1 MQLLLRVLQL
11 LLLGG
16 RVSSLVPEPRIVGG
30 MAAPPRQW
38 PWQVSLRERG
48 RHTCGGSL
56 ISHQWVLTAAHC
68 VSGSVRLRDLRI
80 QLGEP
85 TLYTDPRG
93 SVSTGVASIVR
104 HPSFNG
110 DALQGGDVA
119 LLKLAHPVPFSST
132 IKPISLASPGSHFP
146 AGTLCWV
153 TGWGDI
159 RQNELPDGLPP
170 GAHRQGHAVCWP
182 LPGPKG
188 LLRGRLWGAPG
199 LPAPGQALGA
209 GSSGELQQ
217 RLCRARP
224 PGGVHQGLCLP
235 ALDPAPRA
243 SAAVPPEEL
252 TPPGRLR
259 APSPLSAVPASPT
272 APCPGSSAAP
282 FPTEISHGSA
292 RFADWPERTQL
303 ESADPRGTG
312 AAPWLFVTYFGLA
325 ANSHF
330 VQGCEEPL
338 PPSTARS
345 PPQCRHGCLPDA
357 DFSIKVPRR
366 GPGAWGWASPAAAL
380 HWRAERPSSE
390 LPWSEGIN
398 GEGEWAGRE
407 QQAQAKMLHLLV
419 LPLLASLVHT
429 SPAPGR
435 ALERAGIVG
444 GQEAPGSKWPWQV
457 SLRLDGQYWMHFCG
471 GSLIHPQWV
480 LTAAHCVGPEVMD
493 PVVIRVQLREQHLY
507 YHDKLLPVSRVI
519 PHPDYYD
526 AQGGADIALLELKDP
541 VNISGRVQ
549 VVTLPPAS
557 ETFPPKTPCWVTGW
571 GDVSTEVHLPPP
583 YPLRQ
588 VKVPIVE
595 NSICDAQY
603 HTGLSTGDN
612 VQIVQDDMLCAG
624 TQERDSCQGD
634 SGGPLACK
642 VNGTWLQAGV
652 VSWGDG
658 CAKPDRPGIY
668 TRVTYY
674 LDWIHQYVPEEP

>member
-1 MQLLLRVLQL
+1 MRLQMQLLLRVLQL

-16 RVSSLVPEPRIVGG
+16 RVSGLVPEPRIVGG

-110 DALQGGDVA
+110 DALQGSDVA

-132 IKPISLASPGSHFP
+132 IKPISLALPGSRFP

-159 RQNELPDGLPP
+159 RQNVALPQP
-170 GAHRQGHAVCWP
+170 
-182 LPGPKG
+182 
-188 LLRGRLWGAPG
+188 GRLQQVEVRIIDLQNCQTAYRPEPIAKDMLCAGHFQGQKGFCEGDSGGPLVCQLRDRQWVQAAVVSFSRGCAEPG
-199 LPAPGQALGA
+199 LPGVYTKVSAYQPWIRRHVPLLRYCQRDPPDNEAPLRSA
-209 GSSGELQQ
+209 SG
-217 RLCRARP
+217 
-224 PGGVHQGLCLP
+224 
-235 ALDPAPRA
+235 PRTPRDG
-243 SAAVPPEEL
+243 AVPPPQDSGL
-252 TPPGRLR
+252 
-259 APSPLSAVPASPT
+259 LS
-272 APCPGSSAAP
+272 G
-282 FPTEISHGSA
+282 
-292 RFADWPERTQL
+292 
-303 ESADPRGTG
+303 
-312 AAPWLFVTYFGLA
+312 
-325 ANSHF
+325 
-330 VQGCEEPL
+330 
-338 PPSTARS
+338 
-345 PPQCRHGCLPDA
+345 
-357 DFSIKVPRR
+357 R

-390 LPWSEGIN
+390 LSWSEGIN
-398 GEGEWAGRE
+398 GEGERAGGE
-407 QQAQAKMLHLLV
+407 QQAQAKMLHLLA
-419 LPLLASLVHT
+419 LPLLASLAHT

-457 SLRLDGQYWMHFCG
+457 SLRFNEQYWMHFCG

-480 LTAAHCVGPEVMD
+480 LTAAHCVGPEPMD
-493 PVVIRVQLREQHLY
+493 PAMLRVQLREQHLY
-507 YHDKLLPVSRVI
+507 YRDKLLPVSRVI
-519 PHPDYYD
+519 PHPDYYNV
-526 AQGGADIALLELKDP
+526 QGGADIALLELQDP

-571 GDVSTEVHLPPP
+571 GDVGTEVHLPPP

-624 TQERDSCQGD
+624 TKERDSCQGD

-668 TRVTYY
+668 TRVTHY
-674 LDWIHQYVPEEP
+674 LDWIRQYVPEEP